1 MAVDNQLLAEYGRTR
16 SEALLDEICRQYLP
30 LAAAIARR
38 FSGRGVDYD
47 DLYQVA
53 SLALVKAVQRFDAG
67 KGVQFST
74 YVTPTIVGEVKNYFR
89 DKSRTITLPRRS
101 GTLLKQIEAAREK
114 LTHTLMRSPTID
126 ELAAEIGEAADV
138 ILEMLE
144 MKNAMTPVS
153 LDASPVSED
162 EDLTL
167 QSVLGQNDAG
177 YETIETQDTVRQVLR
192 SLSESERQLLKMR
205 FFDGL
210 SQREAA
216 ERLGVSQMT
225 VSRMDRKA
233 LLRARELI
241 EGE

>member
-1 MAVDNQLLAEYGRTR
+1 MAADNQLLAEYGRMH
-16 SEALLDEICRQYLP
+16 SDALLDEICRQYLP
-30 LAAAIARR
+30 LAGAIARR

-53 SLALVKAVQRFDAG
+53 SLALVKAVQRFDAD

-101 GTLLKQIEAAREK
+101 GALLRQIESAREK
-114 LTHTLMRSPTID
+114 LTHALMRSPTID
-126 ELAAEIGEAADV
+126 ELAAATGEAADV

-167 QSVLGQNDAG
+167 QSALGQNDAG
-177 YETIETQDTVRQVLR
+177 YEPIETQDAIHQIMRTLP
-192 SLSESERQLLKMR
+192 ESEKQLLKMR
-205 FFDGL
+205 YFDGL

-225 VSRMDRKA
+225 VSRMEKKA
-233 LLRARELI
+233 LLKARELI

>member
-1 MAVDNQLLAEYGRTR
+1 MAADNQLLVEYGRTH
-16 SEALLDEICRQYLP
+16 SDALLDEICRQYLP
-30 LAAAIARR
+30 LAGAIARQ

-53 SLALVKAVQRFDAG
+53 SLALVKAIQRFDAE

-89 DKSRTITLPRRS
+89 DKSRTIALPRRS
-101 GTLLKQIEAAREK
+101 GALLRQIETAREK
-114 LTHTLMRSPTID
+114 LTHALMRSPTID
-126 ELAAEIGEAADV
+126 ELAAETGESADV

-144 MKNAMTPVS
+144 MKNAAMPVS
-153 LDASPVSED
+153 LDAPSTSED

-167 QSVLGQNDAG
+167 QTMLGQNDAG
-177 YETIETQDTVRQVLR
+177 YETVVTQDAIRQIMR
-192 SLSESERQLLKMR
+192 SLPENERQLLKMR
-205 FFDGL
+205 YFDGS

-216 ERLGVSQMT
+216 ERLNVSQMT
-225 VSRMDRKA
+225 VSRMEKKA
-233 LLRARELI
+233 LLHARKLM

>member
-1 MAVDNQLLAEYGRTR
+1 MAADNQLLAEYGRMH
-16 SEALLDEICRQYLP
+16 SDALLDEICRQYLP
-30 LAAAIARR
+30 LAGAIARR

-53 SLALVKAVQRFDAG
+53 SLALVKAVQRFDAD

-74 YVTPTIVGEVKNYFR
+74 YVTPTIVREVKNYFR

-101 GTLLKQIEAAREK
+101 GALLRQIESAREK
-114 LTHTLMRSPTID
+114 LTHALMRSPTID
-126 ELAAEIGEAADV
+126 ELAAATGEAADV

-167 QSVLGQNDAG
+167 QSALGQNDAG
-177 YETIETQDTVRQVLR
+177 YETIETQDAIHQIMRTLP
-192 SLSESERQLLKMR
+192 ESEKQLLKMR
-205 FFDGL
+205 YFDGL

-225 VSRMDRKA
+225 VSRMEKKA
-233 LLRARELI
+233 LLKARELI